1 MSDDELSEAS
11 EALRAASELTDE
23 QRDRLYER
31 SNALAE
37 LAAGD
42 AQVDHG
48 RLARETNTLHDIERE
63 LEGEAADHVAS
74 AREHIAAYREDLEG
88 V

>member
-1 MSDDELSEAS
+1 MTNELADAS
-11 EALRAASELTDE
+11 EALRAASELAD
-23 QRDRLYER
+23 QHRDRLYER

-48 RLARETNTLHDIERE
+48 RLARETTKLHEIEGDLADESAELVEQARE
-63 LEGEAADHVAS
+63 L
-74 AREHIAAYREDLEG
+74 IAAYREDLEG

>member
-1 MSDDELSEAS
+1 MADELADASDTLREAS
-11 EALRAASELTDE
+11 ELAD
-23 QRDRLYER
+23 QHRDRLYER

-48 RLARETNTLHDIERE
+48 RLARETTKLHDIDGD
-63 LEGEAADHVAS
+63 LDGDAAEHVAE
-74 AREHIAAYREDLEG
+74 ARDLIATYREDLEG

>member
-1 MSDDELSEAS
+1 MSDELADASGALREAS
-11 EALRAASELTDE
+11 ELADQHRE
-23 QRDRLYER
+23 RLYER

-48 RLARETNTLHDIERE
+48 RLARETTKLHDIQEDLADEPATLVDEARE
-63 LEGEAADHVAS
+63 L
-74 AREHIAAYREDLEG
+74 IATYREDLEG

>member
-1 MSDDELSEAS
+1 MSDELAHASEMLREAS
-11 EALRAASELTDE
+11 ELAD
-23 QRDRLYER
+23 QHRDRLYER

-37 LAAGD
+37 LASGD

-48 RLARETNTLHDIERE
+48 RLARETTKLHEIQGDLADEP
-63 LEGEAADHVAS
+63 AALVGT
-74 AREHIAAYREDLEG
+74 ARDLIATYREDLEG

>member
-1 MSDDELSEAS
+1 MSDELADASDVLREAS
-11 EALRAASELTDE
+11 ELAD
-23 QRDRLYER
+23 QHRDRLYER

-48 RLARETNTLHDIERE
+48 RLARETNKLHDIGGD
-63 LEGEAADHVAS
+63 LDDEAADRVEQ
-74 AREHIAAYREDLEG
+74 ARDLIATYREDLEG